1 MKIKTR
7 LILIVVAAVAA
18 SLVIGYIGNI
28 NLSKLNS
35 DTAKMRDV
43 YLPSVQMILN
53 ADRDLYQV
61 HMALHEIVN
70 AAPGS
75 QEWEGYI
82 NDINE
87 NYQQVIDRVNS
98 YAKFA
103 VTQEQKDL
111 ISQHEAARA
120 EWKKLLDKYIKLL
133 QRGTPEAKTQA
144 AAVEEQL
151 NVIFESAREPLN
163 GLTEASLA
171 QADETREKSH
181 KDYSEARTAILFVL
195 AVGLIILIVLSYVMS
210 RSILNPVA
218 RAAYYANKLA
228 EGDLREIPSSSSTD
242 ELGEMLNA
250 LGKGFES
257 LRGLIYN
264 VVEASEQVAVSS
276 QQLSA
281 SAEET
286 TSATEQVASTIQ
298 DLSSAAQKQAEK
310 AQNVTETVQEMN
322 VKMQNTAEN
331 LKSISELAQNT
342 NNASFSGSDFVKNAQ
357 EQILN
362 IKQKTDETSEVIRGL
377 GQKSKEIAKIV
388 DIITNIADQTNLLAL
403 NAAIEAA
410 RAGEQGRGFAVV
422 AEEVRKLAEESS
434 KAAEEIAALINV
446 IGQEAEKA
454 VATMEDNTD
463 RVNKGT
469 EVIAKVEEVFGT
481 IAGHINELSGK
492 VQEISV
498 ATQEI
503 AEGSKSITDAMESLL
518 ESTEQATAG
527 LEETASFTQEQ
538 NASME
543 EVASSAEKLAELA
556 QKLQEAVGQF
566 KLEQHGNK

>member
-7 LILIVVAAVAA
+7 LALIVVAAVAVA
-18 SLVIGYIGNI
+18 LVIGLIGNI
-28 NLSKLNS
+28 NLSNINA
-35 DTAKMRDV
+35 DTAKMTNV

-53 ADRDLYQV
+53 ADRDLYQA
-61 HMALHEIVN
+61 HMAIHEIFDTV
-70 AAPGS
+70 PGS
-75 QEWEGYI
+75 QEWETYYNEI
-82 NDINE
+82 EE
-87 NYQQVIDRVNS
+87 NYQQVLERVGN

-111 ISQHEAARA
+111 IAKHEAARA
-120 EWKKLLDKYIKLL
+120 EWKKLVDRYIELL
-133 QRGTPEAKTQA
+133 QQGTPEAKAQA
-144 AAVEEQL
+144 AVLEDQMNE
-151 NVIFESAREPLN
+151 VFENTREPLD

-171 QADETREKSH
+171 QADKTKEEANENFK
-181 KDYSEARTAILFVL
+181 EARMGIFFVL
-195 AVGLIILIVLSYVMS
+195 AVGLIILIALSYVMS
-210 RSILNPVA
+210 KSILNPVA
-218 RAAYYANKLA
+218 MASYYANKLA
-228 EGDLREIPSSSSTD
+228 EGDLSEAPSSSSTD

-257 LRGLIYN
+257 LRGLIHN
-264 VVEASEQVAVSS
+264 VAEASDQVAVSS
-276 QQLSA
+276 EQLSA

-310 AQNVTETVQEMN
+310 SQSVTETVQEMN
-322 VKMQNTAEN
+322 VKMQNAAEN
-331 LKSISELAQNT
+331 LMSISELAQNT
-342 NNASFSGSDFVKNAQ
+342 NNASFSGREFVKNAQ
-357 EQILN
+357 EQILS
-362 IKQKTDETSEVIRGL
+362 IKEKTDETSGVIRDL

-434 KAAEEIAALINV
+434 NAAEEIASLINV

-454 VATMEDNTD
+454 VATMEENTH
-463 RVNKGT
+463 RVNEGT
-469 EVIAKVEEVFGT
+469 EVIAKVEEAFGT
-481 IAGHINELSGK
+481 IADHINELSGK
-492 VQEISV
+492 VQEINV
-498 ATQEI
+498 VTQEI
-503 AEGSKSITDAMESLL
+503 AEGSKNITDAMEGLL
-518 ESTEQATAG
+518 ELTEEATAG

-556 QKLQEAVGQF
+556 QKLQQSVGQF
-566 KLEQHGNK
+566 KLE